1 MAFKSKKDKFSVALH
16 EMSENLKESADYFAE
31 YKIREISDLRIFA
44 EQMKVYEHRGDDIV
58 HGITTELNN
67 TFITPIEREDI
78 MFLTNS
84 MDDVLD
90 GLEECAA
97 LFEMYSIVNIDKYML
112 EFVKNIREC
121 TYEITRAVELLTL
134 KKLKDMRDHTINIKR
149 IESNC
154 DLLERQSIKTL
165 FEIEKDPIRIIQYK
179 EIYESFEDIADHC
192 ERVAN
197 TLEAIIMK
205 NA

>member
-1 MAFKSKKDKFSVALH
+1 MAFKSKKDKFAVALH

-31 YKIREISDLRIFA
+31 YKIREISDLKVFSDK
-44 EQMKVYEHRGDDIV
+44 MKEYEHRGDDIV
-58 HGITTELNN
+58 HNITTELNN

-134 KKLKDMRDHTINIKR
+134 KKLKDMRDHAINIKR

-179 EIYESFEDIADHC
+179 EIYESFEEIADHC

>member
-1 MAFKSKKDKFSVALH
+1 MVFKSKKDKFAVALH
-16 EMSENLKESADYFAE
+16 EMAENLKESADYFAE
-31 YKIREISDLRIFA
+31 YKIREISDLKIFSDK
-44 EQMKVYEHRGDDIV
+44 MKEYEHRGDDIV
-58 HGITTELNN
+58 HGINTELNN

-112 EFVKNIREC
+112 DFVKNIREC

-134 KKLKDMRDHTINIKR
+134 KKLKDMRDHAINIKR

-154 DLLERQSIKTL
+154 DELERQSIKKL

-179 EIYESFEDIADHC
+179 EIYESFEEIADHC
-192 ERVAN
+192 EKVAN